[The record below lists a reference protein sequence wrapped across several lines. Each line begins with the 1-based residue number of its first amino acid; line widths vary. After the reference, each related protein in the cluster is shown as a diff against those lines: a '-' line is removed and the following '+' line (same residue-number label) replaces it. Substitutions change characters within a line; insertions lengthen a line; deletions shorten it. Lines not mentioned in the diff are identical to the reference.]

1 LKNKKKEI
9 QNVKKWEANR
19 RSDDEMCIDHRE
31 FLTLHRQQ
39 LMMISS
45 GNSAERD
52 VPPFPRLFEFF
63 FVSIEMLCS
72 FLAAYFNFFK
82 NYVLITLKLSSS
94 FKIV

>member
-1 LKNKKKEI
+1 ME
-9 QNVKKWEANR
+9 KKWEANR

-52 VPPFPRLFEFF
+52 VPPFPRLFSNHFCF
-63 FVSIEMLCS
+63 LFQLKCCALCWVHVSAA
-72 FLAAYFNFFK
+72 FLDIMF
-82 NYVLITLKLSSS
+82 
-94 FKIV
+94 